1 MIPPCDPCIL
11 DQNPQFKRVYENIT
25 KNLLNSDGSSCAR
38 TVDPARKAID
48 DELKQY
54 HLQRAKDQIKKN
66 AVQQLAFAKQ
76 SELSDECRDTLAL
89 ISLYLE
95 NASAVANPCE
105 TARNGESQPQP
116 QAQLQSQ
123 APDDSL
129 ALLKPTITSF
139 YTSIPSLI
147 QPFSTLLSES
157 VSTLRILSA
166 TSSKQDTTA
175 STATSSTRQP
185 DPESSAP
192 DHNQFR
198 TRARARDHRVRS
210 SLAPLPKVSVQLG
223 QRVEALR
230 QRQISDLPAARR
242 ELAVAAAK
250 VMSMRAAVLER
261 MVVILE
267 RAKHGTLARGVKARA
282 ENLATVARA
291 TEGKIELTKLE
302 TASTIHTPETVAALR
317 RYQEHL
323 LEIRL
328 QLDERRVVAIEELKK
343 YGFDESLEDKNQ
355 PESDM
360 RGGSKQTWEELA
372 VRYGRL
378 LKQIDSANKE
388 IVSLGEGRV

>member
-11 DQNPQFKRVYENIT
+11 EQNPQFKRVYENIT
-25 KNLLNSDGSSCAR
+25 KNLLNPDGSSCAR
-38 TVDPARKAID
+38 TADPARKAVD

-54 HLQRAKDQIKKN
+54 QLQRAKDQIKKN

-76 SELSDECRDTLAL
+76 SELSDECRDNLAL

-95 NASAVANPCE
+95 NASPVANPCE
-105 TARNGESQPQP
+105 TARNGESQP
-116 QAQLQSQ
+116 QSQ

-175 STATSSTRQP
+175 ATATSSTQQP

-198 TRARARDHRVRS
+198 TRARARDHRVRT

-242 ELAVAAAK
+242 DLAVVAAK

-261 MVVILE
+261 MLE
-267 RAKHGTLARGVKARA
+267 
-282 ENLATVARA
+282 
-291 TEGKIELTKLE
+291 I
-302 TASTIHTPETVAALR
+302 ASTIHTPETVAALR

-323 LEIRL
+323 LETRL
-328 QLDERRVVAIEELKK
+328 QLDERRVVAIEDLKK
-343 YGFDESLEDKNQ
+343 YGFYESLEDENQ

-378 LKQIDSANKE
+378 LKQIDSAKKE
-388 IVSLGEGRV
+388 IASVGEERM